1 MTASVEGASLPVLAL
16 VGERAAGAA
25 ALLGRLLRPVR
36 GDAGDSGPTGSSTPE
51 SSGRLRL
58 DTKYYV
64 ADVSCEVRD
73 LDAATAPEDAV
84 AAPEDAVAA
93 PEDAVAAVAAAA
105 PPPTAAAEALVLC
118 FDPTR
123 DGGFDRV
130 ASWALTPTAERVVN
144 AAEVRLLACVYPTE
158 RDAAEDAANGH
169 AALRR
174 ADGGAVE
181 RGFEAVAVIASDDS
195 DAREADARL
204 ALDGDPHGTTRIR
217 AALEAHVWPGL
228 VPKEII
234 HKDEGGKDE
243 GGKDED
249 VDEIS
254 EVCEVSFRRG
264 SAAGAA
270 DDSASPLLDSA
281 SSEDDSAA
289 SLALL
294 EQMEALA
301 AEVARVRA
309 AGAGASDGERRRMAA
324 EAATRMMAAF
334 VSDGESGD
342 EDEDE
347 GAPTLRRSEE

>member
-174 ADGGAVE
+174 ADGWAVE

>member
-1 MTASVEGASLPVLAL
+1 MTASVEGTSLPVLAL

-73 LDAATAPEDAV
+73 LDAA

-174 ADGGAVE
+174 ADGWAVE

-243 GGKDED
+243 GGKDE
-249 VDEIS
+249 VEVEDEVS
-254 EVCEVSFRRG
+254 EVSEVSFRRG

-309 AGAGASDGERRRMAA
+309 AGAGASDGKRRRMAA

-347 GAPTLRRSEE
+347 GAPTPRRSEE

>member
-93 PEDAVAAVAAAA
+93 VAAAA

-174 ADGGAVE
+174 ADGWAVE

>member
-1 MTASVEGASLPVLAL
+1 
-16 VGERAAGAA
+16 
-25 ALLGRLLRPVR
+25 
-36 GDAGDSGPTGSSTPE
+36 
-51 SSGRLRL
+51 
-58 DTKYYV
+58 
-64 ADVSCEVRD
+64 
-73 LDAATAPEDAV
+73 
-84 AAPEDAVAA
+84 
-93 PEDAVAAVAAAA
+93 VAAAA

-174 ADGGAVE
+174 ADGWAVE

-243 GGKDED
+243 GGKDE
-249 VDEIS
+249 VEVEDEVS
-254 EVCEVSFRRG
+254 EVSEVSFRRG

-347 GAPTLRRSEE
+347 GAPTPRRSEE

>member
-73 LDAATAPEDAV
+73 LDAA

-174 ADGGAVE
+174 ADGWAVE

-234 HKDEGGKDE
+234 HKDEGGKDDE
-243 GGKDED
+243 VEDED
-249 VDEIS
+249 EVS

-347 GAPTLRRSEE
+347 GAPTPRRSEE

>member
-73 LDAATAPEDAV
+73 LDAA

-130 ASWALTPTAERVVN
+130 ASWALTPTAKRVVN

-174 ADGGAVE
+174 ADGWAVE

-243 GGKDED
+243 GGKDE
-249 VDEIS
+249 VEDEVS
-254 EVCEVSFRRG
+254 EVSEVSFRRG

-347 GAPTLRRSEE
+347 GAPTPRRSEE

>member
-1 MTASVEGASLPVLAL
+1 MTASVEGTSLPVLAL

-73 LDAATAPEDAV
+73 LDAA

-174 ADGGAVE
+174 ADGWAVE

-243 GGKDED
+243 VEDE
-249 VDEIS
+249 VS
-254 EVCEVSFRRG
+254 EVSEVSFRRG

-281 SSEDDSAA
+281 SSEDDPAA

-347 GAPTLRRSEE
+347 GAPTPRRSEE

>member
-1 MTASVEGASLPVLAL
+1 MTASVEGTSRPVRAL

-73 LDAATAPEDAV
+73 LDAA

-174 ADGGAVE
+174 ADGWAVE

-243 GGKDED
+243 GGKDE
-249 VDEIS
+249 VEVEDEVS
-254 EVCEVSFRRG
+254 EVSEVSFRRG

-347 GAPTLRRSEE
+347 GAPTPRRSEE

>member
-73 LDAATAPEDAV
+73 LDAA

-105 PPPTAAAEALVLC
+105 PPPTAASEALVLC

-174 ADGGAVE
+174 ADGWAVE

-249 VDEIS
+249 EDEVS

-347 GAPTLRRSEE
+347 GAPTPRRSEE